1 MRTLNL
7 FLIFFFLFALN
18 SYSLPKCKG
27 STDFWSYDWNK
38 WHNCKGTYTKTHAA
52 YGDKI
57 FEGEFKNGRR
67 HGQGTETFANG
78 EIYEGEWKDGERNG
92 QGTHTYAYG
101 DNNKYV
107 EKYVGEW
114 KDGKRSGKGTYT
126 RAYGDKYVDKYVGE
140 WNQDTMWGQGTFT
153 YANGDKYVGEFKG
166 RKRHG
171 KFTGVELGFKKDKE
185 DPNLYKESEYV
196 KKQKQGN
203 KFFIWFFLILVV
215 VGCFKSRSKMGCIIW
230 AVVSFFVA
238 IGIAALLY
246 W

>member
-7 FLIFFFLFALN
+7 FLLFFFLFALN

-126 RAYGDKYVDKYVGE
+126 WADGREVSGVWRNGE
-140 WNQDTMWGQGTFT
+140 L
-153 YANGDKYVGEFKG
+153 
-166 RKRHG
+166 
-171 KFTGVELGFKKDKE
+171 VE
-185 DPNLYKESEYV
+185 
-196 KKQKQGN
+196 
-203 KFFIWFFLILVV
+203 
-215 VGCFKSRSKMGCIIW
+215 
-230 AVVSFFVA
+230 
-238 IGIAALLY
+238 
-246 W
+246 